1 MYTNIDN
8 KDGLMAV
15 KSLFEK
21 HPDPSR
27 PDGDI
32 LELLRICLENNDFL
46 FDGQFWLQI
55 SGTAMG
61 RIFAPSYANLF
72 MAVIEQDFFLS
83 RSMVPLFYKRYLD
96 DIFMLWTDGL
106 PSHEEFI
113 TAFNG
118 FCPSN
123 SNM

>member
-21 HPDPSR
+21 HRDPSR
-27 PDGDI
+27 PDHYI

-61 RIFAPSYANLF
+61 KIFAPSYANLF
-72 MAVIEQDFFLS
+72 MAWVEERFFAHIGYRPPLLCPLS
-83 RSMVPLFYKRYLD
+83 GRYFPCLD
-96 DIFMLWTDGL
+96 
-106 PSHEEFI
+106 
-113 TAFNG
+113 
-118 FCPSN
+118 
-123 SNM
+123 